1 MHGFVNKFFS
11 QILPCPM
18 QSQISSVNNRGVRR
32 ADNEAVRRG
41 NRVVN
46 MHRLDDDVVY
56 FDFLSSAKSSILV
69 VFIVAETAGVLHRF

>member
-1 MHGFVNKFFS
+1 
-11 QILPCPM
+11 M